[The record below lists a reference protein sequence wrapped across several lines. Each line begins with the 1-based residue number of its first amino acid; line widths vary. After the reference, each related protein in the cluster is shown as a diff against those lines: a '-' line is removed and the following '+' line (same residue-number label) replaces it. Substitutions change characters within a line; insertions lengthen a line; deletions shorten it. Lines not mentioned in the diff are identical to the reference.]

1 MWQWP
6 PVRVQLQGPLQQKM
20 LVLLMLARQTQER
33 RLANPLALFQGLK
46 QKLKLH

>member
-20 LVLLMLARQTQER
+20 LVLLVPRQTQER